1 MVSNKL
7 VATLIPSREKTTD
20 LELVAT
26 ILPNDIIRIH
36 IVEKT
41 PLNGRERFE
50 ATDVL
55 IPGRSL

>member
-1 MVSNKL
+1 M
-7 VATLIPSREKTTD
+7 ATLVPSREQTTD

-41 PLNGRERFE
+41 PLNGHERFE

-55 IPGRSL
+55 IPGRSA